1 MYKIKKFSELVFLY
15 SINISFLLYI
25 IVLFGVGGI
34 APQYLAQLK
43 TFLQIYIG
51 FLLFITYN
59 SFTYKERQFGEFD
72 RQLVFSSG
80 VFLLLSN
87 TIISSYESYIQNK
100 TKELIRN
107 GLTTIGIAE
116 YKNKLL
122 NQ

>member
-15 SINISFLLYI
+15 SLNISFLLYI

-100 TKELIRN
+100 TRELINN
-107 GLTTIGIAE
+107 GLTTIGISQ
-116 YKNKLL
+116 YKNNLL
-122 NQ
+122 N